1 MDAIKVAVI
10 GSGLMGGGIAQ
21 ACAQAGF
28 TVVNIDIAQGPLDKA
43 EALVGK
49 LLQKKVD
56 KGKMSAE
63 DRQAVL
69 DRLSYSTDYSEVAG
83 AKFVIEAVPE
93 RLDFKQST
101 FQKVDEFA
109 DEDAVLLT
117 NTSGI
122 SIDEIAASTK
132 RPESVLGLHFFYP
145 APVMKLVE
153 IIRGEKTSDE
163 AAAKTHQF
171 ADALG
176 KVSVDAPNTPGFIV
190 NRCLFAFMLEA
201 VHCYE
206 EGVASVKD
214 IDTAIKLGLNHPMG
228 PFRLMDLT
236 GIDLTYDLMKAGVA
250 AGGEK
255 PDCYDLIESMVKEGK
270 LGRKSGEGWYKYN

>member
-63 DRQAVL
+63 DRQAIL

-101 FQKVDEFA
+101 FQKVD
-109 DEDAVLLT
+109 
-117 NTSGI
+117 
-122 SIDEIAASTK
+122 
-132 RPESVLGLHFFYP
+132 
-145 APVMKLVE
+145 
-153 IIRGEKTSDE
+153 
-163 AAAKTHQF
+163 
-171 ADALG
+171 
-176 KVSVDAPNTPGFIV
+176 
-190 NRCLFAFMLEA
+190 
-201 VHCYE
+201 
-206 EGVASVKD
+206 
-214 IDTAIKLGLNHPMG
+214 
-228 PFRLMDLT
+228 
-236 GIDLTYDLMKAGVA
+236 
-250 AGGEK
+250 
-255 PDCYDLIESMVKEGK
+255 
-270 LGRKSGEGWYKYN
+270 